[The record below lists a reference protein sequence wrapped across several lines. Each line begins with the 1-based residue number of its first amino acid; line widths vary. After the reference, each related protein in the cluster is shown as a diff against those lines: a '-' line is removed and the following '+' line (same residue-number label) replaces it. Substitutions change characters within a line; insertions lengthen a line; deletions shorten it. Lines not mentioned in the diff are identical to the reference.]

1 MSLAFIVSLSV
12 SAILGVIGGA
22 AFRWT
27 FPEQAWNIF
36 IATFLW
42 TLMSAAG
49 TAIGRCSL
57 ERVRR
62 GQWRR
67 GLWIAHVQTFPLTT
81 AFLITSAVVSAGK
94 IFVPELLPILYG
106 CTLVVALT
114 AAVLGVLA
122 SPYRK

>member
-1 MSLAFIVSLSV
+1 MSLTFVVSLAV

-36 IATFLW
+36 VATFLW

-49 TAIGRCSL
+49 SAIARCSL

-67 GLWIAHVQTFPLTT
+67 GLWIANIQTFPLTT
-81 AFLITSAVVSAGK
+81 AFLITSAIVSAGK

>member
-1 MSLAFIVSLSV
+1 MSLTFVVSLAV
-12 SAILGVIGGA
+12 SATLGVIGGA

-36 IATFLW
+36 VATFLW
-42 TLMSAAG
+42 TLMAAAG
-49 TAIGRCSL
+49 TAIARCSR

-67 GLWIAHVQTFPLTT
+67 GLWIANIQTFPLTT
-81 AFLITSAVVSAGK
+81 AFLVTSAVVSAGK

-106 CTLVVALT
+106 CTLVVAIT

>member
-1 MSLAFIVSLSV
+1 MSLTFVVSLAV
-12 SAILGVIGGA
+12 SAVLGVIGGA

-36 IATFLW
+36 VATFLW

-49 TAIGRCSL
+49 TAIARYSL

-67 GLWIAHVQTFPLTT
+67 GLWIAHIQTFPLTT

-94 IFVPELLPILYG
+94 IFVPELLPVLYG
-106 CTLVVALT
+106 CTLVVAL
-114 AAVLGVLA
+114 AVAVMGVLA

>member
-1 MSLAFIVSLSV
+1 MSLTFVVSLAV
-12 SAILGVIGGA
+12 SAFLGVIGGA

-36 IATFLW
+36 VATFLW

-49 TAIGRCSL
+49 TAIARCSL

-67 GLWIAHVQTFPLTT
+67 GLWIANVQTFPLTT
-81 AFLITSAVVSAGK
+81 AFLITSAIVSAGK

-106 CTLVVALT
+106 CTLVVAIT

>member
-1 MSLAFIVSLSV
+1 MSLTFVVSLAV
-12 SAILGVIGGA
+12 SAGLGVIGGA

-36 IATFLW
+36 VATFLW

-49 TAIGRCSL
+49 TAIARYSL

-67 GLWIAHVQTFPLTT
+67 GLWIAHIQTFPLTT

-106 CTLVVALT
+106 CTLVVAL
-114 AAVLGVLA
+114 AVAVMGVLA

>member
-67 GLWIAHVQTFPLTT
+67 GLWIANVQTFPLTT

>member
-67 GLWIAHVQTFPLTT
+67 GLWIANVQTFPLTT
-81 AFLITSAVVSAGK
+81 AFLVTSAVVSAGK